1 LQYYGYEDKR
11 PGGRTATTEI
21 KSTIS
26 STPETYHL
34 IGDDR
39 SVRAVLEALM
49 SNCSVQDTKGTVATF
64 DRDSS
69 SKAVWPER
77 VVQYYRGSSF
87 GLSLDTYNN
96 TASILSNQPKD
107 NNTAP
112 PVLVDTPLPTGLNMT
127 FLACLNATIGFSLPL
142 IEADPHKHLSKGAVA
157 GIIIGSIFGG
167 LFLFVGLNMLIL
179 GWMDKRAN
187 RRFESSFDHKPKSKL
202 GSMPLPFK
210 RIFAFG
216 QKKDK
221 KGSRGRYSSLETPD
235 GASPPESQNLAVNA
249 GDKPPVFKEMVE
261 EPEIIPPA
269 LPVYETHRLNM
280 PEPKVA

>member
-11 PGGRTATTEI
+11 PGGRTATTEV

-142 IEADPHKHLSKGAVA
+142 IEADPRKHLSTGALA
-157 GIIIGSIFGG
+157 GIIIGSMFGG
-167 LFLFVGLNMLIL
+167 LFLFFGLTILMLN
-179 GWMDKRAN
+179 WMEKRADD
-187 RRFESSFDHKPKSKL
+187 RFKSSFDDVPKSR
-202 GSMPLPFK
+202 SCYMSLPFK
-210 RIFAFG
+210 RIFASG
-216 QKKDK
+216 KKKDK
-221 KGSRGRYSSLETPD
+221 KGTRGRYSSLETPD

-261 EPEIIPPA
+261 EPQVIPPA